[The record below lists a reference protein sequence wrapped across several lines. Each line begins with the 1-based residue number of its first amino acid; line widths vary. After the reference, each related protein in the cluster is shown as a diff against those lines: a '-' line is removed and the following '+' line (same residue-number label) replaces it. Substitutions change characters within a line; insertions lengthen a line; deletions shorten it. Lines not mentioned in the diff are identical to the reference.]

1 MSESD
6 TPAFWLAVAAMIAV
20 ALAFVLPRL
29 VSRKSPGRGASRAAL
44 NAEVYRGQLADLD
57 QERASGALA
66 PADYDAARAE
76 LQHRLLADVTPEAR
90 PAGGGSGRVAATAV
104 ALLLPLAALGL
115 YFVFGNP
122 EAIDVSPATVRGSDL
137 SPASDPAAFRRQL
150 VAHVAANPRDGRAL
164 VSLARLDMAEDR
176 FAEAAANFAR
186 ALEVAPKV
194 ARDADI
200 WCEYADALGM
210 TQGGALA
217 GKPTELIGRALAID
231 GRNAKALEMAGSA
244 AYERSDFRMAAT
256 YWKDLLAQMPPGTP
270 TYAEL
275 ATAIQRAERRAALS
289 LPPSAAATP
298 GG

>member
-1 MSESD
+1 MNASAS
-6 TPAFWLAVAAMIAV
+6 PAFWLAIALMIAV

-29 VSRKSPGRGASRAAL
+29 VSRSPPGRGASRAAL
-44 NAEVYRGQLADLD
+44 NADVYRGQLADLD
-57 QERASGALA
+57 RERASGALA
-66 PADYDAARAE
+66 PADYEASRADLQRRLLTDVTSDERPAAR
-76 LQHRLLADVTPEAR
+76 
-90 PAGGGSGRVAATAV
+90 GSGRAAATAI
-104 ALLLPLAALGL
+104 ALLLPAAAIGL
-115 YFVFGNP
+115 YFVFGSP
-122 EAIDVSPATVRGSDL
+122 EAIDVSPASVQASDL

-150 VAHVAANPRDGRAL
+150 DAHLASNPRDGRAL
-164 VSLARLDMAEDR
+164 VALARLDMAEDR
-176 FAEAAANFAR
+176 FAEAAAHFAR
-186 ALEVAPKV
+186 ALDVAPKL
-194 ARDADI
+194 ARDADV

-210 TQGGALA
+210 AQGGALA

-231 GRNAKALEMAGSA
+231 GRNARALEMAGSA

-289 LPPSAAATP
+289 LPPAAAATP

>member
-1 MSESD
+1 MSASD
-6 TPAFWLAVAAMIAV
+6 TPAFWFAVAAMIGV

-29 VSRKSPGRGASRAAL
+29 VSRKAPGRGASRAAL
-44 NAEVYRGQLADLD
+44 NADVYRGQLADLD
-57 QERASGALA
+57 HERASGALA

-76 LQHRLLADVTPEAR
+76 LQRRLLADATPEER
-90 PAGGGSGRVAATAV
+90 PVTRVSGRVAATTV
-104 ALLLPLAALGL
+104 ALLLPLAAIGL

-122 EAIDVSPATVRGSDL
+122 EAIDVSPAKVQASEL
-137 SPASDPAAFRRQL
+137 SAAADPAAFRRQL
-150 VAHVAANPRDGRAL
+150 DAHLAANPGDGRAL

-176 FAEAAANFAR
+176 FAEAAAHFAK

-194 ARDADI
+194 ARDADV

-217 GKPTELIGRALAID
+217 GKPTELIGRALSID
-231 GRNAKALEMAGSA
+231 ARNAKALEMAGSA
-244 AYERSDFRMAAT
+244 AYERRDYRMAAT

>member
-29 VSRKSPGRGASRAAL
+29 VSRKPPGRGASRAAL
-44 NAEVYRGQLADLD
+44 NADVYRGQLADLD
-57 QERASGALA
+57 HERASGALA

-76 LQHRLLADVTPEAR
+76 LQRRLLADVASEQR
-90 PAGGGSGRVAATAV
+90 PAVRGSGRVVSAAV
-104 ALLLPLAALGL
+104 ALLLPLAAVGL

-122 EAIDVSPATVRGSDL
+122 QAIDVSPATVQASDL
-137 SPASDPAAFRRQL
+137 SPAADPAAFRRQL
-150 VAHVAANPRDGRAL
+150 DAHLAANPRDGRAL

-176 FAEAAANFAR
+176 FAEAAGNFAK

-194 ARDADI
+194 ARDADV

-210 TQGGALA
+210 AQGGALA
-217 GKPTELIGRALAID
+217 GKPTELIGRALALD
-231 GRNAKALEMAGSA
+231 GRNPRALEMAGSA
-244 AYERSDFRMAAT
+244 AYERRDFRMAAT

-289 LPPSAAATP
+289 LPPSAAPTP